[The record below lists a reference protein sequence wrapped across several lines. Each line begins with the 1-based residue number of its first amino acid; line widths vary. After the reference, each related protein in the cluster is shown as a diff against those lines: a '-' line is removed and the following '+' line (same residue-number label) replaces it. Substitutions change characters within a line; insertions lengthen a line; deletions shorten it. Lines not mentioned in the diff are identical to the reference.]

1 MGVDGGSTSDASQR
15 RRERQ
20 PRFTIHDL
28 RFTAFMKWKIAI
40 CVAAAVL
47 LQSTL
52 RVLLRNESAYA
63 DLPLVVVV
71 YFALRLDP
79 VQALLIASVAG
90 LAADALGGGLLGA
103 GGFSKT
109 LTAFLIASL
118 VTRIRIDNPLLRIP
132 VLAGATLFDA
142 AVYVA
147 LHRLPRPRPKK
158 VLEWGR
164 GTGAGGR
171 TRPALTGPRPPAPD
185 PFDL

>member
-1 MGVDGGSTSDASQR
+1 
-15 RRERQ
+15 
-20 PRFTIHDL
+20 
-28 RFTAFMKWKIAI
+28 MKWKIAI

-47 LQSTL
+47 LQSSL
-52 RVLLRNESAYA
+52 RALWNESAYA

-79 VQALLIASVAG
+79 VQALVVASVAG

-147 LHRLPRPRPKK
+147 LHRLLRQSFAVSFVETATFKIIGTTVAGTFIAYGLDTFFSDKARQRRQFAFRRRIARRG
-158 VLEWGR
+158 LGR
-164 GTGAGGR
+164 KR
-171 TRPALTGPRPPAPD
+171 Y
-185 PFDL
+185 